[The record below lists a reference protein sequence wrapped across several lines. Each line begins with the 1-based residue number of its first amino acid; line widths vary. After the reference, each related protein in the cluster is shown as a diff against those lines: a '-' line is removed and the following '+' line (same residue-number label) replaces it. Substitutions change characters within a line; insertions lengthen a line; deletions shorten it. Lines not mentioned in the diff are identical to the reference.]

1 MRYGW
6 REQILDI
13 DLSREEIQTRTLPR
27 GIYIK
32 TIGGIGLAARLI
44 LDYVPRE
51 ADPLGSDNVLVI
63 VAGPL
68 GGTNWPGTGRLELA
82 ARSPLTGLWGESSI
96 GGYFGTQLKRA
107 GYDAIAL
114 RGIAPEPVVLV
125 IDEGKVRLEPAGELW
140 GQETY
145 AAERALRV
153 RYPGAEIITIGPAG
167 ERLVPM
173 SSLIHRE
180 GNNVAGRC
188 GLGAVAGSKRVK
200 ALVARGTHPVP
211 LADKV
216 AFQELRREAL
226 RLFEDSGFLNVIH
239 GGRGTASATSMSIE
253 MDDMPVRNWRL
264 GPGEWSGAEQI
275 TGAAM
280 QGHWPTERNTC
291 YACPIACKWTV
302 NAPRLDGGEGHLAG
316 PEYESLAGL
325 GAQTQNDD
333 PLAVIQAADLCSRL
347 GIDTISAGATIAWA
361 IEAFEAGVLTK
372 EHTDGLRLEWSDPDL
387 VIELLRRMGEN
398 RPGIG
403 ALLAQGTR
411 RAAAQ
416 IGGGAELAIEVKGL
430 ELPFHHPRAMR
441 GLEVAYATLP
451 RGASHNEQGVVQ
463 DQGSMDYETWIGEII
478 AHMDL
483 SGANT
488 SMVYCQFLAG
498 AVNAEYTARLLTAT
512 TGVPYSPED
521 LRRVGERTWYLR
533 RAFNLRLGVG
543 LEADRLPGRIIEQVK
558 ASKNATLSDFD
569 RALEEYHRQRALD
582 ERGVPSAEKLESI
595 NLSELIELVDAK

>member
-13 DLSREEIQTRTLPR
+13 DLTREEIQTRTLPR
-27 GIYIK
+27 GMYIT
-32 TIGGIGLAARLI
+32 TIGGIGLAAQLI
-44 LDYVPRE
+44 FDYVPPE

-68 GGTNWPGTGRLELA
+68 GGTTWPGTGRVELA

-125 IDEGKVRLEPAGELW
+125 IDEGKVRLESAGELW

-226 RLFEDSGFLNVIH
+226 RLFEGSGFLNVIR
-239 GGRGTASATSMSIE
+239 GGRGTASATPMSIE
-253 MDDMPVRNWRL
+253 MGDMPVRNWHL
-264 GPGEWSGAEQI
+264 GPREWNGAEQI

-280 QGHWPTERNTC
+280 QGHWPMEKNTC

-302 NAPRLDGGEGHLAG
+302 NAPRLDGSEGHLAG

-372 EHTDGLRLEWSDPDL
+372 EHTDGLQLGWSDPDL
-387 VIELLRRMGEN
+387 VIELVRRMGEN

-416 IGGGAELAIEVKGL
+416 IGGGAELAMEVKGL

-451 RGASHNEQGVVQ
+451 RGASHNEEGVVQ
-463 DQGSMDYETWIGEII
+463 DSGSMDYETWISEII

-498 AVNAEYTARLLTAT
+498 ALNADYTARLLTAT
-512 TGVPYSPED
+512 TDVPYTPED
-521 LRRVGERTWYLR
+521 LHRVGERTWYLR

-582 ERGVPSAEKLESI
+582 ECGVPSAEKLESI
-595 NLSELIELVDAK
+595 DLSELIELVDAK